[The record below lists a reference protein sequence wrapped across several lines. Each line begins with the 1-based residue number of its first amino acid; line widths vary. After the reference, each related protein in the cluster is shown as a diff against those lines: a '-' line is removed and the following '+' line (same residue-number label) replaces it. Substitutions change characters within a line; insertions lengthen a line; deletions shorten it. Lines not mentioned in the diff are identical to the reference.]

1 MMYTGQ
7 QRGMDIVGST
17 SLIYR
22 GEAVSF
28 TWNNHGFKLHLSEG
42 TITSDISECPI
53 HLEAAISGQFQF
65 PDGAELVSGVY
76 CIHSPKQFTKKMTVK
91 IQHFSSS
98 DSQKEID
105 ELCFIFSNTDQLPCQ
120 FAYSEDCTFS
130 VGSQYGAIETKSFG
144 KFAIVRR
151 KKKGLF
157 SLFQSSSTS
166 HNLYRSYV
174 LYVKE
179 SDSNWIIAHS
189 IIQQA
194 ELYSKV
200 TIANGSIKLL
210 INKHYLQI
218 LFEKFPR
225 ESLHDAIDQQVTFTQ
240 SEITLDIPSSGVAV
254 DMWTIQPLTA
264 PVVSLLSVF
273 LFLFLGNSL
282 FLDHEK

>member
-1 MMYTGQ
+1 
-7 QRGMDIVGST
+7 MDVVRST

-22 GEAVSF
+22 GEALSF
-28 TWNNHGFKLHLSEG
+28 TWNDHGFKLHLSEG
-42 TITSDISECPI
+42 TVTSDITECPI
-53 HLEAAISGQFQF
+53 NLEAAVSGQFQF

-76 CIHSPKQFTKKMTVK
+76 CIHSLKQFSKRATVK

-105 ELCFIFSNTDQLPCQ
+105 ELCFVFSSRDQLPCQ
-120 FAYSEDCTFS
+120 FTYHEDCTFS

-157 SLFQSSSTS
+157 SLFQSSSSS
-166 HNLYRSYV
+166 HNLYRSHV

-179 SDSNWIIAHS
+179 SDSNWIITYS

-200 TIANGSIKLL
+200 TIIVNG
-210 INKHYLQI
+210 
-218 LFEKFPR
+218 
-225 ESLHDAIDQQVTFTQ
+225 
-240 SEITLDIPSSGVAV
+240 
-254 DMWTIQPLTA
+254 IQN
-264 PVVSLLSVF
+264 V
-273 LFLFLGNSL
+273 
-282 FLDHEK
+282 

>member
-1 MMYTGQ
+1 
-7 QRGMDIVGST
+7 MDVVGST

-22 GEAVSF
+22 GEALSF
-28 TWNNHGFKLHLSEG
+28 TWNGHGFKLHLFEG
-42 TITSDISECPI
+42 AVTSDITECPI

-76 CIHSPKQFTKKMTVK
+76 CIHSPEQFSKRATVK

-105 ELCFIFSNTDQLPCQ
+105 ELCFVFSSRDQFPCQ
-120 FAYSEDCTFS
+120 FTYHEDCTFS

-144 KFAIVRR
+144 KFAIIVRR
-151 KKKGLF
+151 NP
-157 SLFQSSSTS
+157 QSSTTFR
-166 HNLYRSYV
+166 NLYRSHI

-179 SDSNWIIAHS
+179 SDSNWVITYS
-189 IIQQA
+189 IILQA

-200 TIANGSIKLL
+200 TIANGSVECIA
-210 INKHYLQI
+210 KHQHYYLQI

-240 SEITLDIPSSGVAV
+240 SKITLDIPASGVAV
-254 DMWTIQPLTA
+254 NMWTIQPLTA
-264 PVVSLLSVF
+264 PEVSLFSVF
-273 LFLFLGNSL
+273 
-282 FLDHEK
+282 